1 LITTRE
7 FTVENNTLTPTMKLK
22 RNDAKIMFL
31 KEIKELYDNAKLQGE
46 D

>member
-1 LITTRE
+1 
-7 FTVENNTLTPTMKLK
+7 MKLK
-22 RNDAKIMFL
+22 RNDAKLMFY